1 MNDRSYYLNNQPDNL
16 IMKNKNDTHQK
27 DNSFKKLERPKSAQN
42 NNYRRV
48 SMNYNKDYSIDKS
61 EIILKNNI
69 AKELENS
76 RNMNANNDNLLSEFE
91 LTNEINNNKPSLRD
105 LINSAVKKQQKK
117 SKLRMEEDVS

>member
-48 SMNYNKDYSIDKS
+48 SMN
-61 EIILKNNI
+61 
-69 AKELENS
+69 
-76 RNMNANNDNLLSEFE
+76 
-91 LTNEINNNKPSLRD
+91 
-105 LINSAVKKQQKK
+105 
-117 SKLRMEEDVS
+117 

>member
-1 MNDRSYYLNNQPDNL
+1 MNDRSYYLNNQPDNF

-48 SMNYNKDYSIDKS
+48 SMNQNKDYTIDKS

-76 RNMNANNDNLLSEFE
+76 RNMNANNNNLLSEFE